1 MDMNDHSANVTM
13 TESTT
18 RMNLNPNSTLPP
30 GDAAALP
37 MPILFVI
44 GAILSVC
51 AVAAVLGNALILF
64 ILVRQM
70 AVVFAVWSAGFIWA
84 MPPLVGICGYASEVT
99 PVSCSYDFLNKEKSC
114 VSFIISAVVAGFIIP
129 LTATLFTFHKVYSAV
144 VEYQDR
150 IRETD
155 FKKGL
160 RSKGRWKRR
169 KMALATDLAR
179 MSIASMALFCAS
191 WLPYTIFA
199 LVTMFYH
206 SPSSFSWLSAL
217 PPILAKISTIL
228 HPVMFGLLDH
238 KVRKRIY
245 SIFCMKRGPASIYNS
260 TEEQYVF
267 ASLDV
272 SRSEDSSLQ

>member
-1 MDMNDHSANVTM
+1 M
-13 TESTT
+13 
-18 RMNLNPNSTLPP
+18 
-30 GDAAALP
+30 GIALDRC
-37 MPILFVI
+37 F
-44 GAILSVC
+44 AIKTSHKPRKVKLSVT
-51 AVAAVLGNALILF
+51 
-64 ILVRQM
+64 RQM
-70 AVVFAVWSAGFIWA
+70 TVLLAVWLGAFIWA
-84 MPPLVGICGYASEVT
+84 MPPLVGICGYASEVI

-114 VSFIISAVVAGFIIP
+114 VWFIISAVVAGFIIP

-179 MSIASMALFCAS
+179 MSLASMLLFCGS
-191 WLPYTIFA
+191 WLPYTILA

-206 SPSSFSWLSAL
+206 SPSSVSWLSVL

-245 SIFCMKRGPASIYNS
+245 SIFCIARRPAPVYNS
-260 TEEQYVF
+260 TEEEEFVF
-267 ASLDV
+267 S
-272 SRSEDSSLQ
+272 SRSDNCKSEESTIQ